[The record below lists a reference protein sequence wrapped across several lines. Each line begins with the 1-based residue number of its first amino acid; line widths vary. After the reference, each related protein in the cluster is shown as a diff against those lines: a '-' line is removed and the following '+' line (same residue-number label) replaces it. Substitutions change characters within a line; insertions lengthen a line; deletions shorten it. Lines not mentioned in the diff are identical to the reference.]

1 MKYSF
6 GVDIGGTTV
15 KLAFFDPAGVLLS
28 KWEIPTVTEKDGRKI
43 LPDIAASILNYIEQQ
58 KIPRGEIL
66 GVGVGVPGA
75 VEADGTVNRCI
86 NLGWGQSPRL

>member
-15 KLAFFDPAGVLLS
+15 KLAFFDPEGMLLS
-28 KWEIPTVTEKDGRKI
+28 KWEIPTITDRNGSRI
-43 LPDIAASILNYIEQQ
+43 LPDIATSILNYMEQQ
-58 KIPRGEIL
+58 NIPRREIL

-75 VEADGTVNRCI
+75 VEVDGTVNRCI
-86 NLGWGQSPRL
+86 NLP